1 MPLGFVPE
9 GGSSYTFPKLMGK
22 QRANAL
28 LLAGDRLSTQEMY
41 NAGLVTAVVP
51 SETLDEFL
59 EKGCEKTKRI
69 AGFNDESLRMAKVL
83 MKAAAG
89 VEEQKE
95 ASRREGK
102 DLLVRLNSEEG
113 QASMKAF
120 AEKSGG
126 SKL

>member
-1 MPLGFVPE
+1 MPLGFAPT
-9 GGSSYTFPKLMGK
+9 GGSSYTFPKLMSK
-22 QRANAL
+22 QQANAL
-28 LLAGDRLSTQEMY
+28 LADDRLSAQEMSD
-41 NAGLVTAVVP
+41 AGLVTAVVP
-51 SETLDEFL
+51 SETPAEFL
-59 EKGCEKTKRI
+59 CEKTKRM
-69 AGFNDESLRMAKVL
+69 AGFNAEGLGMVKAL

-95 ASRREGK
+95 AGKREAN
-102 DLLVRLNSEEG
+102 DLLVRLNTKEW